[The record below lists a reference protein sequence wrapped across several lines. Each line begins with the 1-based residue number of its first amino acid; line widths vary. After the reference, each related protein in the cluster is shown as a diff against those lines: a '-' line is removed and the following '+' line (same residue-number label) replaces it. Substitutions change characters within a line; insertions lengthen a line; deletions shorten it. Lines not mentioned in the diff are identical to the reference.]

1 MLHAMQR
8 LREHCQLVVVWWL
21 AAAVLGV
28 ACASNEA
35 STPSTPTESR
45 EDEIVVDVSES
56 ELDRTS
62 ADIASAY
69 QQDILSDGRITFSE
83 YEQAVLQMVACAAD
97 GGARL
102 STGTLRLLANDV
114 YFRAFAW
121 DPADAAE
128 ASAAVEA
135 CGQDYTSVVG
145 DIWSKARLGIIPQST
160 YDEAGRW
167 FWTCIE
173 ESGIDLGDQPRTR
186 ATARQLWDQAGGAD
200 IYFKCQDGVLDTF
213 GIAGFGG

>member
-1 MLHAMQR
+1 MLYAMQR
-8 LREHCQLVVVWWL
+8 LREHRQLVVVWCL
-21 AAAVLGV
+21 AAMVLGV
-28 ACASNEA
+28 ACVSNEPA
-35 STPSTPTESR
+35 APSTPTEVR
-45 EDEIVVDVSES
+45 EGGIVVDVSES

-62 ADIASAY
+62 AGSASAY
-69 QQDILSDGRITFSE
+69 QQDILRDGQITFGE
-83 YEQAVLQMVACAAD
+83 YEQAVLQMVACAAE

-121 DPADAAE
+121 DPVDAAPASE
-128 ASAAVEA
+128 AVQE
-135 CGQDYTSVVG
+135 CDETFLSVVG
-145 DIWSKARLGIIPQST
+145 NIWSKARLGVIPQST

-167 FWTCIE
+167 FWACIE

-200 IYFKCQDGVLDTF
+200 IYFECQDGVLDTF
-213 GIAGFGG
+213 RIAGFGG